1 MLTPDQLLARL
12 DALGIAHRT
21 WHHEPFH
28 TVEESEAA
36 GADIP
41 GAHIKNLFLK
51 CEKGPLVLLT
61 ALHHARID
69 LKQLAPAIG
78 LKRFSFGKPE
88 LLKEALGV
96 TPGSVTPFALINDTV
111 PRVRFLLDS
120 AVFDHEHVAAHP
132 LVNTATTVIATSDL
146 LRFAHASGHSVEAYD
161 TAQGQ
166 LRPERSRLL

>member
-1 MLTPDQLLARL
+1 MLTPDQLLSRL

-28 TVEESEAA
+28 TVEESEAR

-61 ALHHARID
+61 ALHRARID
-69 LKQLAPAIG
+69 LKQLAQSIG
-78 LKRFSFGKPE
+78 LKRFSFGRPE

-96 TPGSVTPFALINDTV
+96 TPGSVTPFALINDTSLK
-111 PRVRFLLDS
+111 VRFLLDN
-120 AVFDHEHVAAHP
+120 AVFDHELVAAHP
-132 LVNTATTVIATSDL
+132 LVNTATTVIATRDL
-146 LRFAHASGHSVEAYD
+146 IRFAHASGHSVEAYD

-166 LRPERSRLL
+166 LRPERSGLL